1 MRHLESFWVQ
11 HDPSVGLKS
20 RTFFHQEKNHLKRKL
35 SFPWISSNDRS
46 AIETLS
52 SSRAIDWNEFR
63 FFF

>member
-46 AIETLS
+46 AIET
-52 SSRAIDWNEFR
+52 
-63 FFF
+63 